1 MSEIATIK
9 CDECGKLRISDSN
22 HWFEGATDG
31 VEIRVAAVGKLPLW
45 FDERSGTRAKP
56 KHFCGQEC
64 VMKWFGIKMGEL

>member
-1 MSEIATIK
+1 MSDVNTIK
-9 CDECGKLRISDSN
+9 CDECGKLRVNDSN

-31 VEIRVAAVGKLPLW
+31 VEIRVAAVGKLPPGY
-45 FDERSGTRAKP
+45 DERSERAKP